1 MLWTV
6 ALVLLL
12 LWVLG
17 VMNASTMGGFLHL
30 LLLVAIIL
38 VVVRLLQGRKPAD
51 ADAPNDVIV

>member
-30 LLLVAIIL
+30 LLVAAIVL
-38 VVVRLLQGRKPAD
+38 VVVRVLQGRKPAD
-51 ADAPNDVIV
+51 TDAPDDVIV